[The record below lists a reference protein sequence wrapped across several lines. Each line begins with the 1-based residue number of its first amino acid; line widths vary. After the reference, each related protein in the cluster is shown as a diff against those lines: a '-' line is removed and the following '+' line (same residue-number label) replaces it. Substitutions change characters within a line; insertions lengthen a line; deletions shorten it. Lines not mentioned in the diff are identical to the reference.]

1 MIPADHADLRAF
13 LARVSAEDADES
25 GLMDIT
31 SSAFVVRAGTG
42 VVTAAGFRA
51 WPGSA
56 AHLSV
61 LTAVEHRERGL
72 ARVVAT
78 SAVREVLAADLLPQ
92 WRARPEAS
100 RRAARALGFD
110 ELGSQLSIRLVPAH
124 RPIARS

>member
-1 MIPADHADLRAF
+1 
-13 LARVSAEDADES
+13 
-25 GLMDIT
+25 MDIT

-42 VVTAAGFRA
+42 VVAAAGYRA
-51 WPGSA
+51 WPAST

-61 LTAVEHRERGL
+61 LTAVEHRGRGL

-78 SAVREVLAADLLPQ
+78 SAVREALAADLLPQ

-110 ELGSQLSIRLVPAH
+110 ELGSQLSIRLVLAD
-124 RPIARS
+124 RSIARS